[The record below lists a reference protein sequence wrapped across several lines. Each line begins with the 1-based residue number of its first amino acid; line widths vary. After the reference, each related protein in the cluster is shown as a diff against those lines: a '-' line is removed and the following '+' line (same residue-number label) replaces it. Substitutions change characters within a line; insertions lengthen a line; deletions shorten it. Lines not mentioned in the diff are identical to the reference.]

1 MAVART
7 SGTLGL
13 AVLAAIASP
22 VAMAQSQVPVWYG
35 GINIGQAREHFDHAR
50 MARSVLGPGFTTTSI
65 TNDNTDT
72 GYKLYGGYRFHR
84 NFAIEGG
91 YFNLG
96 KFDFRATTVPA
107 GTLTGTMKVQG
118 LNLDLVG
125 ILPITDRFSAFGR
138 FGLTNA
144 RTKDSFSGTGAAA
157 AFNTNP
163 SKRDTNVKYGAG
175 LQYDFNYNLGMRLE
189 AERYRINDAVGSK
202 GNIDLFS
209 IGLVYRFGGM
219 PAPAPRPAVYTPPP
233 PPPPPA
239 AAPPPPPP
247 APRVVTPE
255 PAPQPAPQPAPLPPR
270 RTRE

>member
-1 MAVART
+1 MRVART

-13 AVLAAIASP
+13 AVLAAFASP
-22 VAMAQSQVPVWYG
+22 LSMAQNQVPVWYG
-35 GINIGQAREHFDHAR
+35 GINIGQAREHFDHDR
-50 MARSVLGPGFTTTSI
+50 TARSVLGPGFATTSI
-65 TNDNTDT
+65 THDNTDT
-72 GYKLYGGYRFHR
+72 GYKLYVGRRFHR

-96 KFDFRATTVPA
+96 KFDFSAVTVPA
-107 GTLTGTMKVQG
+107 GTLTGNMKVQG

-144 RTKDSFSGTGAAA
+144 RTKDSFSGTGAAV

-163 SKRDTNVKYGAG
+163 SRRDTNYKFGAG

-189 AERYRINDAVGSK
+189 AERYRINDGVGNK

-233 PPPPPA
+233 PPA
-239 AAPPPPPP
+239 AAPPPP
-247 APRVVTPE
+247 APRVVTPP
-255 PAPQPAPQPAPLPPR
+255 PAPQAVPQPAPQPAPLPPR
-270 RTRE
+270 RARE